1 MKIISIPLHIIYYMF
16 ILNFFTHADPTVNIV
31 PPVAV
36 ILPDDTELVLRCETN
51 SPSLPVLWVADNLV
65 RELSPMPTYR
75 IPIPS
80 SGLPDLT
87 SFTCIVRNPENL
99 NDLSPTNI
107 VGRADAY
114 VRNIPSK
121 SLCSGGYVYHWEG
134 KSYTLINLLLYY
146 WIISLL

>member
-1 MKIISIPLHIIYYMF
+1 MKIISTPLCIIYYTF

-51 SPSLPVLWVADNLV
+51 SPSLPILWVADNLV

-75 IPIPS
+75 INPIPS

-87 SFTCIVRNPENL
+87 SFTCIVRDPENP
-99 NDLSPTNI
+99 NPSPTNI
-107 VGRADAY
+107 VGRADVY

-121 SLCSGGYVYHWEG
+121 PLCSGG
-134 KSYTLINLLLYY
+134 
-146 WIISLL
+146 